1 MILMRTTHRLF
12 FNPAQDMSAI
22 ADASVNEII
31 TSPPYPMIE
40 MWDGILAS
48 QNATFAEPTPTY
60 MDTSGTT
67 GQNTEEGQN
76 DQTTSSTKTSPK
88 KKIGEPLPDGVKKF
102 KRENGDGSKEFV
114 LSGEDVEQ
122 KDPNSQKNKVG
133 HMDLPTSDDNNN
145 Q

>member
-1 MILMRTTHRLF
+1 
-12 FNPAQDMSAI
+12 
-22 ADASVNEII
+22 
-31 TSPPYPMIE
+31 
-40 MWDGILAS
+40 
-48 QNATFAEPTPTY
+48 

-88 KKIGEPLPDGVKKF
+88 KKIGEPLQDGVKKF
-102 KRENGDGSKEFV
+102 SKENGDGSKEFV
-114 LSGEDVEQ
+114 YSGDTDVEQ
-122 KDPNSQKNKVG
+122 LDPNNQKNKVG